1 MKKVNQ
7 FKAFLIITGIVL
19 LLATIT
25 LTMIFDRNNV
35 VVRTFND
42 GINSIQN
49 LFVSITDDVRN
60 FGSRTFGFFD
70 THDENIRLRQERYT
84 IELAR
89 IQIHEQQQEIE
100 HLRQMV
106 GIAAT
111 LNDFETLR
119 AVVTG
124 RDIHSWNDFLM
135 LNQGEQHGVQ
145 LGMAVISSEGY
156 LIGRI
161 TEVNQF
167 SSRMHLMKPHN
178 NDILAHVQI
187 LGRDGSNGIFHGYDA
202 STGEL
207 LVTQIRRDVD
217 VQIGDRV
224 ITTGLSEIF
233 PRRLLAG
240 YVIRYEISTDGLTQ
254 NLFLTNNVNYA
265 DIRFVFIV
273 KRTLEAPGR

>member
-1 MKKVNQ
+1 VKKFNQ
-7 FKAFLIITGIVL
+7 FKAFLIVTGVIL
-19 LLATIT
+19 LFATIT

-35 VVRTFND
+35 VIRTFND
-42 GINSIQN
+42 GISSIQN
-49 LFVSITDDVRN
+49 LFVSIADDVQN
-60 FGSRTFGFFD
+60 FGSRTFDFFD
-70 THDENIRLRQERYT
+70 THDENIRLRQELYT

-100 HLRQMV
+100 HLRQLV
-106 GIAAT
+106 GIYET

-119 AVVTG
+119 AVVNG
-124 RDIHSWNDFLM
+124 RDIHSWNDFLT
-135 LNQGEQHGVQ
+135 LNQGEQHGVE
-145 LGMAVISSEGY
+145 LGMAVISSGGY

-207 LVTQIRRDVD
+207 LVTQVRRDID
-217 VQIGDRV
+217 VEIGDRI

-233 PRRLLAG
+233 PRTLLAG
-240 YVIRYEISTDGLTQ
+240 YVVRYEINSDGLTQ
-254 NLFLTNNVNYA
+254 NLFLTNTVNYD
-265 DIRFVFIV
+265 DIRFVFII
-273 KRTLEAPGR
+273 KRALEAPGR

>member
-1 MKKVNQ
+1 MKKFNQ
-7 FKAFLIITGIVL
+7 FKAFLIVTGVIL
-19 LLATIT
+19 LFVTIT

-35 VVRTFND
+35 VIRTFND
-42 GINSIQN
+42 GISSIQN
-49 LFVSITDDVRN
+49 LFVSIADDVQN
-60 FGSRTFGFFD
+60 FGSRTFDFFD
-70 THDENIRLRQERYT
+70 THDENIRLRQELYM

-100 HLRQMV
+100 HLRQLV
-106 GIAAT
+106 GIYET

-119 AVVTG
+119 AVVNG

-135 LNQGEQHGVQ
+135 LNQGEQHGVE
-145 LGMAVISSEGY
+145 LGMAVISSGGY

-207 LVTQIRRDVD
+207 LVTQVRRDID
-217 VQIGDRV
+217 VEIGDRI
-224 ITTGLSEIF
+224 ITTGLGEIF
-233 PRRLLAG
+233 PRTLLAG
-240 YVIRYEISTDGLTQ
+240 YVVRYEINSDGLTQ
-254 NLFLTNNVNYA
+254 NLFLTNTVNYD
-265 DIRFVFIV
+265 DIRFVFII
-273 KRTLEAPGR
+273 KRALEAPGR

>member
-1 MKKVNQ
+1 MKKFNQ
-7 FKAFLIITGIVL
+7 FKAFLIVTGVIL
-19 LLATIT
+19 LFATIT

-35 VVRTFND
+35 VIRTFND
-42 GINSIQN
+42 GISSIQN
-49 LFVSITDDVRN
+49 LFVSIADDVQN
-60 FGSRTFGFFD
+60 FGSRTFDFFD
-70 THDENIRLRQERYT
+70 THDENIRLRQELYT

-100 HLRQMV
+100 HLRQLV
-106 GIAAT
+106 GIYET

-119 AVVTG
+119 AVVNG
-124 RDIHSWNDFLM
+124 RDIHSWNDFLT
-135 LNQGEQHGVQ
+135 LNQGEQHGVE
-145 LGMAVISSEGY
+145 LGMAVISSGGY

-207 LVTQIRRDVD
+207 LVTQVRRDID
-217 VQIGDRV
+217 VEIGDRI

-233 PRRLLAG
+233 PRTLLAG
-240 YVIRYEISTDGLTQ
+240 YVVRYEINSDGLTQ
-254 NLFLTNNVNYA
+254 NLFLTNTVNYD
-265 DIRFVFIV
+265 DIRFVFII
-273 KRTLEAPGR
+273 KRALEAPGR